1 MSEYN
6 QLKDSVL
13 DQADRRGQVRLKQA
27 QDKAEN
33 DYQEKRK
40 QLLARK
46 EEERRQLLG
55 QIQADFDRQLQ
66 QLQNKKRQ
74 ASLASKQELLDVLF
88 TEAVQSMNSMSSD
101 SQLKFIYQ
109 VLNKFKEFPISV
121 TFGQYTKDLLSQEA
135 LDHLKINFPNLNLVD
150 DVIKHMGGF
159 IVSQDRVDYNYIYE
173 NMVADARQKLA
184 SQLSQSIFSE

>member
-135 LDHLKINFPNLNLVD
+135 LDHLKINFPNLNLID

-173 NMVADARQKLA
+173 NMIADARQKLA